1 MVLPPQNRLC
11 NEVCLE
17 ASQYPNSNE
26 LYLNS
31 SELLKTELNN
41 DINLCLVDFCERHNI
56 GYRGKM
62 MVSVSAI
69 AYSASQKRLL
79 HRSVKNEL

>member
-41 DINLCLVDFCERHNI
+41 DINLCL
-56 GYRGKM
+56 GYRG
-62 MVSVSAI
+62 MVN
-69 AYSASQKRLL
+69 RLVTNNMYFFYIWGKYAL
-79 HRSVKNEL
+79 SKA

>member
-17 ASQYPNSNE
+17 AGQSPNSNE

-56 GYRGKM
+56 DYRG
-62 MVSVSAI
+62 MVNRRVTNNMYFFYIWGKYALSKA
-69 AYSASQKRLL
+69 
-79 HRSVKNEL
+79 

>member
-17 ASQYPNSNE
+17 AGQSPNSNE

-41 DINLCLVDFCERHNI
+41 DINLCLVDFVKGTISII
-56 GYRGKM
+56 G
-62 MVSVSAI
+62 
-69 AYSASQKRLL
+69 
-79 HRSVKNEL
+79 EW

>member
-56 GYRGKM
+56 GYRG
-62 MVSVSAI
+62 MVN
-69 AYSASQKRLL
+69 RLITNNMYFFYIWGKYAL
-79 HRSVKNEL
+79 SKA

>member
-17 ASQYPNSNE
+17 AGQSPNSNE

-56 GYRGKM
+56 DYRG
-62 MVSVSAI
+62 MVN
-69 AYSASQKRLL
+69 RLATNNMYFFYIWGKYAL
-79 HRSVKNEL
+79 SKA

>member
-17 ASQYPNSNE
+17 AGQSPNSNE

-41 DINLCLVDFCERHNI
+41 DINLCLVDFCERGMVNRLVTNHMYFFYI
-56 GYRGKM
+56 WGKYAL
-62 MVSVSAI
+62 SKA
-69 AYSASQKRLL
+69 
-79 HRSVKNEL
+79 

>member
-17 ASQYPNSNE
+17 AGQSPNSNE

-41 DINLCLVDFCERHNI
+41 DINLYLVDFCERHNI
-56 GYRGKM
+56 DYRG
-62 MVSVSAI
+62 MVNSLVTNNMYFFYIWGKYAQSKA
-69 AYSASQKRLL
+69 
-79 HRSVKNEL
+79 